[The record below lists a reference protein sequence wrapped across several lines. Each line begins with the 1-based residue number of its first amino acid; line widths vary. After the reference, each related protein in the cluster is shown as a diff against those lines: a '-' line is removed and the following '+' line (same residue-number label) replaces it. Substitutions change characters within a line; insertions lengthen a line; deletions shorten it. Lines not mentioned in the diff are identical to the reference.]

1 MSLLVFLLHLSVA
14 ATPELSKAAI
24 FARENRQAIAARFA
38 DFQTKVCD
46 KLSKNGVNIE
56 QFRLFVKNQFHPGD
70 CIPPRPASLTEMFE
84 AITHHGL
91 WNYFHY
97 SPLVRITEKFGA
109 NDSEMKSWVQ
119 TYKNDLKAYQLVT
132 TVEDYIETHLDNVDA
147 PPAKRAKHDPRYYCP
162 MEWKTQFIDHSL
174 QYLADVWE
182 KFSTHYL
189 MPDSP
194 PTAMLDRV
202 REGCF
207 SVTWLVPSALIPSL
221 IERAKIDTDFF
232 QKHCIL
238 KVTVGDQCVYEEVTE
253 KKTPVSSSA
262 FGIFKF
268 LKPTIS

>member
-1 MSLLVFLLHLSVA
+1 MRKWKDWEHGHKVCSVSYSLAFRLWLSLLVFLLHLSVA

-147 PPAKRAKHDPRYYCP
+147 PPAKRAKHDPRYYFQWNGKP
-162 MEWKTQFIDHSL
+162 NSL
-174 QYLADVWE
+174 TTLCN
-182 KFSTHYL
+182 TLL
-189 MPDSP
+189 MCGKSSP
-194 PTAMLDRV
+194 PTTSCQTPHQQPCLIVFV
-202 REGCF
+202 RAVFQWHGLFHQPWFRHLSREQKLTLTF
-207 SVTWLVPSALIPSL
+207 SRNIV
-221 IERAKIDTDFF
+221 F
-232 QKHCIL
+232 
-238 KVTVGDQCVYEEVTE
+238 
-253 KKTPVSSSA
+253 
-262 FGIFKF
+262 
-268 LKPTIS
+268 